1 MIRFLLLL
9 PTMLFYDVNS
19 QLSPASDYSL
29 SILQMLQ
36 KNTKNSLTYTIIF
49 EPQREKTSL
58 PGFRPGLTQTDL
70 YSHRKELES

>member
-1 MIRFLLLL
+1 MRHKAGNQTDRMSIIMIRFLLLL

-36 KNTKNSLTYTIIF
+36 KNTNILQYKPRNI
-49 EPQREKTSL
+49 
-58 PGFRPGLTQTDL
+58 
-70 YSHRKELES
+70 